1 MVGFEGTDL
10 AGNILLPSSLF
21 SHDVQRSIYTPHMN
35 NVVKQYISY
44 VKNQLLPK
52 VTRKQKKTTDGD
64 KPRQAQMSIC
74 ENEAVRPSIPPTP

>member
-1 MVGFEGTDL
+1 MVVFEGTDL

-44 VKNQLLPK
+44 IEEQYLR
-52 VTRKQKKTTDGD
+52 TRKENNTTNED
-64 KPRQAQMSIC
+64 KPRQAQMSMC
-74 ENEAVRPSIPPTP
+74 